1 MPASVRSPNTT
12 FWGFAFQG
20 RRIGPLPSA
29 VGPIAACKGA
39 LLDKAGKGFIL
50 SEATIE
56 ADVGVFATLILL
68 VGRTAEPLSAPWIR
82 SLRQA

>member
-1 MPASVRSPNTT
+1 MLLAGAFLTKASGQTRTL
-12 FWGFAFQG
+12 
-20 RRIGPLPSA
+20 RI
-29 VGPIAACKGA
+29 V
-39 LLDKAGKGFIL
+39 
-50 SEATIE
+50 TYNIE